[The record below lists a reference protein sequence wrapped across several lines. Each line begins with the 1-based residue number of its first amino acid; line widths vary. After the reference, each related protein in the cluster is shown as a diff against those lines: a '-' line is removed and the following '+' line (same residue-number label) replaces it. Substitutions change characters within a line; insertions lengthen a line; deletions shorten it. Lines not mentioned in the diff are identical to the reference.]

1 MRKVLRKLI
10 RMTLKISPKFLKNL
24 AFRLPFSRFFKLASW
39 LFWSEEIILWRSVF
53 VKINPGRIHEYFL
66 YFFGAYSEEEIK
78 KLIEFCKESHVFA
91 DVGANIG
98 LVSLTVA
105 YAYPRLEV
113 FAFEANRR
121 VVGEF
126 YFNLGLNPGM
136 SERVHLVEK
145 AVVEENGDVFFC
157 PNADCKDI
165 ETGRIMDDKLRSSAG
180 YLVSGIR
187 LDTFF
192 RDVGRYP
199 EVVNI
204 DVEGAELRVLNGM
217 KGLFEIG
224 LPKFMLI
231 EVHPCYFTR
240 DVLDYK
246 TKIKS
251 ILEESNY
258 DLFLYNNGR
267 QQKLP
272 APRDWP
278 GCLHILAFRK

>member
-1 MRKVLRKLI
+1 
-10 RMTLKISPKFLKNL
+10 MTLKISPKFLKNL

-39 LFWSEEIILWRSVF
+39 LFWSEEIILWHSVF
-53 VKINPGRIHEYFL
+53 VKINPGRLHEYFL

-98 LVSLTVA
+98 LVSLAVA

-113 FAFEANRR
+113 FAFEAGHKAA
-121 VVGEF
+121 GEF
-126 YFNLGLNPGM
+126 CLNLSLNPEM

-145 AVVEENGDVFFC
+145 AAAEENGDLFFC
-157 PNADCKDI
+157 PGLNCKEI
-165 ETGRIMDDKLRSSAG
+165 ELGRTMEDDPHSSSGYRVAG
-180 YLVSGIR
+180 VR

-192 RDVGRYP
+192 RQLGKYP
-199 EVVNI
+199 EVVKI
-204 DVEGAELRVLNGM
+204 DVEGAELQVLNGM

-267 QQKLP
+267 QQELP
-272 APRDWP
+272 APGDWP
-278 GCLHILAFRK
+278 GRLHILAFRK